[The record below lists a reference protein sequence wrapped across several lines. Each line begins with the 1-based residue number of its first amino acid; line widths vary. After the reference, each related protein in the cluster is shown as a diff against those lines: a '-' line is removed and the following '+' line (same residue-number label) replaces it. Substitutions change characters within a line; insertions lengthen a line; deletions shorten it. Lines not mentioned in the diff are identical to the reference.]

1 MPNQYEEYYDV
12 QLFND
17 IHNYFPELLYGD
29 LNQFPTTR
37 SVLEYVRNQI
47 RNHYDI
53 FSSAQQNYRNNNTN
67 NNNVRVS
74 FNIQDTTDISDSE
87 PEATD
92 PLTTLLASSLLSLA
106 NIPITNINPIQVPLA
121 RMPTLTRQRNFMEP
135 VVIRPTQQQIDN
147 GSSIVENLSTTDNC
161 AICQDTMEG
170 VHRIR
175 RLNHCNHM
183 FHDNC
188 ISTWFRR
195 NVHCPTC
202 RHDIRN

>member
-1 MPNQYEEYYDV
+1 MPNNYEEYYDV
-12 QLFND
+12 RLFND

-37 SVLEYVRNQI
+37 SLLEYVRNQI

-53 FSSAQQNYRNNNTN
+53 FSAAQRNYRQ

-74 FNIQDTTDISDSE
+74 FNIQDIADTSDSE
-87 PEATD
+87 PEAND

-106 NIPITNINPIQVPLA
+106 NIPVTSFSTTPVSLT

-135 VVIRPTQQQIDN
+135 VVVRPTQQQIDN
-147 GSSIVENLSTTDNC
+147 GSSIVENLSTSENC

-175 RLNHCNHM
+175 RLNHCSHM

>member
-1 MPNQYEEYYDV
+1 MSNNYQEHYDV

-17 IHNYFPELLYGD
+17 IHNYFPELLYGN
-29 LNQFPTTR
+29 LNRFTNVQ

-53 FSSAQQNYRNNNTN
+53 FSSAQRNYRNNNN
-67 NNNVRVS
+67 NIRVS
-74 FNIQDTTDISDSE
+74 LNIDEEHITEQEFN
-87 PEATD
+87 D
-92 PLTTLLASSLLSLA
+92 PLTNLITSSLLSLA
-106 NIPITNINPIQVPLA
+106 NAPITSFNTTTVPLNH
-121 RMPTLTRQRNFMEP
+121 MPTLIRQRNFMEP
-135 VVIRPTQQQIDN
+135 VIVRPTQEQINN
-147 GSSIVENLSTTDNC
+147 GSSIVENLSTTDVC

-170 VHRIR
+170 TNRIR
-175 RLNHCNHM
+175 RLTHCNHT

-202 RHDIRN
+202 RHDIRGQ

>member
-1 MPNQYEEYYDV
+1 MSNNYQEHYDV

-17 IHNYFPELLYGD
+17 IHNYFPELLYGN
-29 LNQFPTTR
+29 LNRFTNVQ

-53 FSSAQQNYRNNNTN
+53 FSSAQRNYRNNNN
-67 NNNVRVS
+67 NIRVS
-74 FNIQDTTDISDSE
+74 LNIDEDHITEQEFN
-87 PEATD
+87 D
-92 PLTTLLASSLLSLA
+92 PLTNLITSSLLSLA
-106 NIPITNINPIQVPLA
+106 NAPITSFNTTTVPLNH
-121 RMPTLTRQRNFMEP
+121 MPTLIRQRNFMEP
-135 VVIRPTQQQIDN
+135 VIVRPTQEQINN
-147 GSSIVENLSTTDNC
+147 GSSIVENLSTTDVC

-170 VHRIR
+170 TNRIR
-175 RLNHCNHM
+175 RLTHCNHT

-202 RHDIRN
+202 RHDVRGQ